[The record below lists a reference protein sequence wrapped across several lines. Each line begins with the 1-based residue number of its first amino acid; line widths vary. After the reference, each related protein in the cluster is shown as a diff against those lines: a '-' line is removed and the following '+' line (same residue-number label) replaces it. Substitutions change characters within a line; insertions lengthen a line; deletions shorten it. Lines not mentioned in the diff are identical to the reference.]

1 MSIFQAESKVSCEGT
16 SKRVKYCSSSVISH
30 TGSLLAVET
39 SPSIW
44 CLLWPSTVVDITNSL
59 SHRCVVLYCVIL
71 HIYVLQRHCAKELLV
86 GCTTEPC
93 SGWHRS
99 SCSGGIYTR

>member
-16 SKRVKYCSSSVISH
+16 SKRVKECEYCSSSVIYH
-30 TGSLLAVET
+30 TGLLLAVET

-59 SHRCVVLYCVIL
+59 SHPCIVLIA
-71 HIYVLQRHCAKELLV
+71 YVLQRHCAKELLA